1 MKYLKLFE
9 NYKSIKS
16 NLDDILLDLVDMDI
30 IAGYN
35 CYTSGNEDKVY
46 IMIGDESSIS
56 ELNKSVTKN
65 IPATILL
72 DTLNT
77 LNSYLEDEGYTFEDS
92 NCYIQP
98 GNITDHLFKR
108 RLFANRYGYKQETT
122 DFNQL
127 IESISDVIETDE
139 MADKDDW
146 WDSKR
151 KNIKLIDMVF
161 TKRNGN
167 WNSSRM

>member
-16 NLDDILLDLVDMDI
+16 NLDDILLDIVDLDI

-35 CYTSGNEDKVY
+35 CYPSGNEDKVY

-56 ELNKSVTKN
+56 ELNKSMTKN

-92 NCYIQP
+92 TCYIQP

-108 RLFANRYGYKQETT
+108 RLSAERYGYKQETT

-146 WDSKR
+146 WDFKR

-161 TKRNGN
+161 TKRK
-167 WNSSRM
+167 